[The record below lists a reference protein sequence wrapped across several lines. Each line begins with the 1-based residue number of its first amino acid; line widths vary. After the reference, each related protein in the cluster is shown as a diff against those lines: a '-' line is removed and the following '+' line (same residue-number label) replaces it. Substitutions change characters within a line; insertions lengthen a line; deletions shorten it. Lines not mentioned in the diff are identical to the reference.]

1 MVFQDPFASL
11 NPRMTVEQ
19 VVGEPLLVNKLLSG
33 GALAPARAR
42 IARRWSGLP
51 ADAGR
56 RYPHAFSGGQRQR
69 IVIARAL
76 ALDPRLIIA
85 DEATSALDV
94 TLRGQILD
102 LLLELQPKLDLSF
115 ILISHDLGVIRY
127 FCNRIAVMFR
137 GEIVEIGEA
146 DADLRPSAAG
156 LHAPSARG
164 GAGGRSAPAARG
176 RGARLKDMT

>member
-1 MVFQDPFASL
+1 
-11 NPRMTVEQ
+11 
-19 VVGEPLLVNKLLSG
+19 LLGLV
-33 GALAPARAR
+33 
-42 IARRWSGLP
+42 GLP

-76 ALDPRLIIA
+76 ALNPRLVIA

-102 LLLELQPKLDLSF
+102 LLLELQPKLGLSF
-115 ILISHDLGVIRY
+115 LFISHDLGVVRY
-127 FCNRIAVMFR
+127 FCNRIAVMHR

-146 DADLRPSAAG
+146 DAICSSPAHAYTRRLMAAVPE
-156 LHAPSARG
+156 AD
-164 GAGGRSAPAARG
+164 PAHRALITED
-176 RGARLKDMT
+176 AA